1 MKRVFLT
8 ALLSAGALAACSGG
22 DDAGDT
28 ATGSETTGE
37 TSTASQTTSINLS
50 DLDARLPELE
60 GQIAEQE
67 AVIESVLERIGEI
80 QDEILAVHS
89 AMVDRGRACALD
101 ADAPI
106 ISATAPDHDGSDAA
120 ANAASSAS
128 FLEDVRAASCVV
140 ELPSGLM
147 LRVRT
152 PVESGDSPVSGDLV
166 TVHYRG
172 QLPHG
177 EEFDS
182 SYSRGEP
189 ATFPSDRLIS
199 GWVEALPLMRVGER
213 WELYI
218 PSDLAYGG
226 RGTPGGP
233 IGPDQALVFELELVD
248 LP

>member
-1 MKRVFLT
+1 MKRAFLT
-8 ALLSAGALAACSGG
+8 AILSAGLLAACSGG
-22 DDAGDT
+22 DDASEPAADT
-28 ATGSETTGE
+28 SSD
-37 TSTASQTTSINLS
+37 TSAAPQTAQI
-50 DLDARLPELE
+50 DLTDLNARLPELE
-60 GQIAEQE
+60 NQIVEQE
-67 AVIESVLERIGEI
+67 AIIESVLERIGEI
-80 QDEILAVHS
+80 QGEILAVHA
-89 AMVDRGRACALD
+89 AMVDRGRACEID
-101 ADAPI
+101 ADAPV
-106 ISATAPDHDGSDAA
+106 ISAEAPDHDGSDAA

-128 FLEDVRAASCVV
+128 FLDDVRAGACVV

-152 PVESGDSPVSGDLV
+152 PVENGDSPVSGDMV

-189 ATFPSDRLIS
+189 ATFPSDRLIT

-233 IGPDQALVFELELVD
+233 IGPDQALVFELELVG

>member
-22 DDAGDT
+22 GDDGDT
-28 ATGSETTGE
+28 ATGAETAGE
-37 TSTASQTTSINLS
+37 TSTESQTTSIDLS
-50 DLDARLPELE
+50 DLNARLPELE

-80 QDEILAVHS
+80 QEEILAVHA
-89 AMVDRGRACALD
+89 AMVDRGRACAID
-101 ADAPI
+101 ADAPV
-106 ISATAPDHDGSDAA
+106 ISAAAPDHDGSDAA

-128 FLEDVRAASCVV
+128 FLADVRAASCVV